1 MSILRPVRLY
11 KDIDLSFS
19 SHPETGDV
27 TKKIDVNAVKQSL
40 KNLLFTQY
48 NERPFRPDIGSPLY
62 RMLFEPMDPVT
73 VESMKKAIELV
84 ITNFE
89 PRVNLEK
96 VEIVPNYDTNEYEL
110 TIFYTVAGI
119 GLPTSFSTILQRL
132 R

>member
-19 SHPETGDV
+19 AHPETGDV
-27 TKKIDVNAVKQSL
+27 TKKVDVNAVKQSL
-40 KNLLFTQY
+40 KTLLFTQY
-48 NERPFRPDIGSPLY
+48 NERLFRPELGSPLY
-62 RMLFEPMDPVT
+62 RMLFQPMDVVT
-73 VESMKKAIELV
+73 VEGMRKAIELV
-84 ITNFE
+84 ITNNE

-96 VEIVPNYDTNEYEL
+96 VEIVPNYDDNEYEL
-110 TIFYTVAGI
+110 TVFYTVVGI

>member
-27 TKKIDVNAVKQSL
+27 TKKVDVNAVKQSL
-40 KNLLFTQY
+40 KTLLFTQY
-48 NERPFRPDIGSPLY
+48 NERLFRPDIGSPLY
-62 RMLFEPMDPVT
+62 GMLFQPMDVVT
-73 VESMKKAIELV
+73 IEGMKRAIELT
-84 ITNFE
+84 ITNYE

-96 VEIVPNYDTNEYEL
+96 VEIVPNYDDNEYEL

>member
-19 SHPETGDV
+19 AHPETGDV

-40 KNLLFTQY
+40 KTLLFTQY
-48 NERPFRPDIGSPLY
+48 NERLFQPDLGSPLY
-62 RMLFEPMDPVT
+62 RMLFQPMDVVT
-73 VESMKKAIELV
+73 IEGMKKAIELV
-84 ITNFE
+84 IVNHE
-89 PRVNLEK
+89 PRVNLQK
-96 VEIVPNYDTNEYEL
+96 IEIVPNYDTNEYEL
-110 TIFYTVAGI
+110 SIFYIVVGI